1 MNSTE
6 TLRLQ
11 VLKMKQIYSNSN
23 DFPDAMVE
31 EMIKQNPEETPPL
44 RNICAFISTQLFEE
58 IEGFCKTYSMS
69 KRRFVEMALIDM
81 VAKANSIVEEVQPFE
96 GA

>member
-11 VLKMKQIYSNSN
+11 ALKLKQLTTNGN
-23 DFPDAMVE
+23 DFSDAIVDE
-31 EMIKQNPEETPPL
+31 LIKQNPGETAPL
-44 RNICAFISTQLFEE
+44 RNICAFISPVLFDE
-58 IEGFCKTYSMS
+58 IDGLCSTLTIS
-69 KRRFVEMALIDM
+69 KRRFVEMALIDL

>member
-11 VLKMKQIYSNSN
+11 ALKLKQLHTNGN
-23 DFPDAMVE
+23 DFSDALVDE
-31 EMIKQNPEETPPL
+31 LIKQNPTETPPL
-44 RNICAFISTQLFEE
+44 RNICAFISPVLFDE
-58 IEGFCKTYSMS
+58 IEGLCSTLSIS
-69 KRRFVEMALIDM
+69 KRRFVEMALIDLM
-81 VAKANSIVEEVQPFE
+81 AKANSIVEEVQPFE